1 MEFLNLD
8 FGEVS
13 FNKINHFVEYTGIMV
28 WVGGEEG
35 AAEPGGLPD
44 VLQANL
50 RRGEVEFLVQACED
64 GRKQRTLL
72 LQRSAAWERKFES
85 EKGNR
90 VLFNFMICRWH
101 RMTFPFI
108 LILATIIINSKTV
121 LGNDDEL
128 LSGSRFSELPY

>member
-1 MEFLNLD
+1 
-8 FGEVS
+8 
-13 FNKINHFVEYTGIMV
+13 
-28 WVGGEEG
+28 
-35 AAEPGGLPD
+35 
-44 VLQANL
+44 
-50 RRGEVEFLVQACED
+50 
-64 GRKQRTLL
+64 
-72 LQRSAAWERKFES
+72 
-85 EKGNR
+85 